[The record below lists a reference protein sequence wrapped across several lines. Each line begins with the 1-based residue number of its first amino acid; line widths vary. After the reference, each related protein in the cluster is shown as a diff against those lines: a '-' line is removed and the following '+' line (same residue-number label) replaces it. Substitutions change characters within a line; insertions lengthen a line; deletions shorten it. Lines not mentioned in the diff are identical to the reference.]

1 MKNEN
6 LFWLEVS
13 GEKSIRVMQCPK
25 NTREKI
31 ISLFFENKPLATN
44 TYSLLGGSSQKSK
57 IQSIIF
63 TSATLS
69 NGVAASDKEKYS
81 YFIENTGF
89 PVENNGEEYI
99 KTPIPS
105 PFPYDKHAM
114 IYYAENLPHPTRSRQ
129 EFNQK
134 GVRLAI
140 EILKI
145 TEGRGL
151 MLFTAKTDLDEVYY
165 ILCGENL
172 PFKILRQS
180 RNSSQEKVLDDFRK
194 DIHSVLLGTGAFW
207 EGIDIPGESLSNVI
221 IFRLPFPVKDTII
234 EYKHEI
240 AKEKNMLPIMSV
252 DVPEMIIKL
261 KQGIGRLIRNESD
274 KGIVSILD
282 PRLGSTFPREY
293 QETVWRSLP
302 IKNRTS
308 DIKELGKF
316 FESIVN
322 HLKT

>member
-1 MKNEN
+1 
-6 LFWLEVS
+6 
-13 GEKSIRVMQCPK
+13 
-25 NTREKI
+25 
-31 ISLFFENKPLATN
+31 
-44 TYSLLGGSSQKSK
+44 
-57 IQSIIF
+57 
-63 TSATLS
+63 
-69 NGVAASDKEKYS
+69 
-81 YFIENTGF
+81 
-89 PVENNGEEYI
+89 
-99 KTPIPS
+99 
-105 PFPYDKHAM
+105 M
-114 IYYAENLPHPTRSRQ
+114 IYYAENLPHPTKSRQ

-134 GVRLAI
+134 GVKLAI

-151 MLFTAKTDLDEVYY
+151 MLFTAKTDLDEVYD
-165 ILCGENL
+165 ILCKENL
-172 PFKILRQS
+172 PFKILRQN

-240 AKEKNMLPIMSV
+240 AEEKGRSPIMSV
-252 DVPEMIIKL
+252 EVPEMIIKL
-261 KQGIGRLIRNESD
+261 KQGIGRLIRNASD
-274 KGIVSILD
+274 KGIVSIID
-282 PRLGSTFPREY
+282 PRLGSTFPNEY

-308 DIKELGKF
+308 DIKELKKF

-322 HLKT
+322 LPKT